1 MIQLWYAATALVG
14 ILVMMGLA
22 SVALGSLAIYSL
34 GKYPR
39 SRFNS

>member
-1 MIQLWYAATALVG
+1 MIQLWYVATALVG